1 MVQFSNTPDD
11 ISNRATTSA
20 SVDWPAEEWNQA
32 SARFKT
38 DDIKSIVQEIVNRSG
53 WTNTNSMG
61 FVIEATSGT
70 RIAETTD
77 SDRSKSPRLN
87 ITYQTIIETPFKK
100 NRARLIE
107 LVNELPASGL
117 TPIGSTMLEAANY
130 CRGYAIDFGKRRNG
144 SALNRLSHPGS
155 YCTAPGNCNGASIN
169 SSTDSFGVVNPL
181 SLIHI

>member
-1 MVQFSNTPDD
+1 MKADIEFTSKGISNDQAIFTIKGINEDNVVQFSNTPDD

-117 TPIGSTMLEAANY
+117 TPIGSTMLE
-130 CRGYAIDFGKRRNG
+130 
-144 SALNRLSHPGS
+144 
-155 YCTAPGNCNGASIN
+155 
-169 SSTDSFGVVNPL
+169 L